1 VVFVCPDCK
10 RSFSLNAEFELIRKL
25 DVMEEEFK
33 YLEKIGNEVTISI
46 PEKDLIYLKIMYHS
60 TPHVREGFGQFILLA
75 AKHGLRPIMWDDAP
89 DYVQAQIFLAM
100 SGEDPFVSREE
111 LAKKTGMPLF
121 RKPPKFPLKDWKSP
135 TIWHINWDLFKFS
148 WFVVTPRWK
157 RP

>member
-1 VVFVCPDCK
+1 
-10 RSFSLNAEFELIRKL
+10 LIRKL

-89 DYVQAQIFLAM
+89 DHVQAQIYLAM

-111 LAKKTGMPLF
+111 LAKKTGMPLVS
-121 RKPPKFPLKDWKSP
+121 KPPRFPIKDWKSP
-135 TIWHINWDLFKFS
+135 KIWHMNWDIPNWGWS
-148 WFVVTPRWK
+148 WFAITPRWK
-157 RP
+157 KP